1 MKTYK
6 NQTGGALVMLIF
18 TVVILFSLAGSM
30 LKLSEN
36 SQYSVSYEVLGT
48 RAHWTARSAIEY
60 GAQLLRPL
68 NLPTASACF
77 IDIAA
82 ISFQDFK
89 GIDQCTASLLCT
101 QYVSLDG
108 NEHFRLESIASCTA
122 GDISTQKRI
131 QVEVSL

>member
-1 MKTYK
+1 MKSNR
-6 NQTGGALVMLIF
+6 NQTGGALIMLIF

-30 LKLSEN
+30 MKLSEN

-68 NLPTASACF
+68 NLPVASSCF
-77 IDIAA
+77 TDITA
-82 ISFQDFK
+82 ISFEDFN
-89 GIDQCTASLLCT
+89 GIEQCTASLLCT
-101 QYVSLDG
+101 QYVRLDE